1 MGLGG
6 RWLSPQPRRQK
17 YHVDSSLLVPS
28 SWLGMEPWGWQPQC
42 LPDPPTLCCLWWHVL
57 TSVLPQV
64 QDTVHGVTTEE
75 CQAALQNHGWN
86 VQRAIQYLKVQRA
99 AAPAA
104 SRVGTIPDTP
114 ALMSC
119 VPLQVEQLF
128 CLGLK
133 SRVECH
139 RVLEM
144 FDWNLAQASS
154 HLLDP
159 YSSSRQ
165 K

>member
-1 MGLGG
+1 
-6 RWLSPQPRRQK
+6 
-17 YHVDSSLLVPS
+17 
-28 SWLGMEPWGWQPQC
+28 
-42 LPDPPTLCCLWWHVL
+42 
-57 TSVLPQV
+57 
-64 QDTVHGVTTEE
+64 
-75 CQAALQNHGWN
+75 
-86 VQRAIQYLKVQRA
+86 
-99 AAPAA
+99 
-104 SRVGTIPDTP
+104 
-114 ALMSC
+114 MSC

>member
-1 MGLGG
+1 MVPCFSHRLLAAQ
-6 RWLSPQPRRQK
+6 RWQQTVTTSSPPGAGHGARCDHRGVPGSPAEAWLEHPTGYPVPEGTAHPCSLVLAPARVVAPLSP
-17 YHVDSSLLVPS
+17 
-28 SWLGMEPWGWQPQC
+28 
-42 LPDPPTLCCLWWHVL
+42 LW
-57 TSVLPQV
+57 SYP
-64 QDTVHGVTTEE
+64 
-75 CQAALQNHGWN
+75 
-86 VQRAIQYLKVQRA
+86 
-99 AAPAA
+99 
-104 SRVGTIPDTP
+104 
-114 ALMSC
+114 

-133 SRVECH
+133 SRGECQ

-159 YSSSRQ
+159 YSATRQ

>member
-1 MGLGG
+1 M
-6 RWLSPQPRRQK
+6 
-17 YHVDSSLLVPS
+17 
-28 SWLGMEPWGWQPQC
+28 
-42 LPDPPTLCCLWWHVL
+42 
-57 TSVLPQV
+57 
-64 QDTVHGVTTEE
+64 VHGVTTEE

-86 VQRAIQYLKVQRA
+86 VQRAIQYLKVRHGTA
-99 AAPAA
+99 AAP
-104 SRVGTIPDTP
+104 TP
-114 ALMSC
+114 APAGVGAPPPPPPSPSSRP

-159 YSSSRQ
+159 CGSSRQ

>member
-1 MGLGG
+1 MVADADH
-6 RWLSPQPRRQK
+6 K
-17 YHVDSSLLVPS
+17 
-28 SWLGMEPWGWQPQC
+28 
-42 LPDPPTLCCLWWHVL
+42 LPH
-57 TSVLPQV
+57 QV

-75 CQAALQNHGWN
+75 CQAALQNHGWS
-86 VQRAIQYLKVQRA
+86 VQRAIQYLKVPHPTVS
-99 AAPAA
+99 PAL
-104 SRVGTIPDTP
+104 TP
-114 ALMSC
+114 ARVVTPLSPPSRC
-119 VPLQVEQLF
+119 PVPLQVEQLF

-133 SRVECH
+133 SRVECQ

-159 YSSSRQ
+159 YSTTRQ

>member
-1 MGLGG
+1 MPPSPYPGSRESGG
-6 RWLSPQPRRQK
+6 TPSPA
-17 YHVDSSLLVPS
+17 SLCS
-28 SWLGMEPWGWQPQC
+28 
-42 LPDPPTLCCLWWHVL
+42 
-57 TSVLPQV
+57 
-64 QDTVHGVTTEE
+64 
-75 CQAALQNHGWN
+75 
-86 VQRAIQYLKVQRA
+86 
-99 AAPAA
+99 
-104 SRVGTIPDTP
+104 
-114 ALMSC
+114 

-159 YSSSRQ
+159 YSTARQ

>member
-1 MGLGG
+1 MVPAPASRCFLETEL
-6 RWLSPQPRRQK
+6 RWGAALVPPCSS
-17 YHVDSSLLVPS
+17 HSLLAA
-28 SWLGMEPWGWQPQC
+28 WGWRQA
-42 LPDPPTLCCLWWHVL
+42 L
-57 TSVLPQV
+57 TTSSPQV

-86 VQRAIQYLKVQRA
+86 VQRAIQYLKVPHTLIPSVP
-99 AAPAA
+99 APA
-104 SRVGTIPDTP
+104 RVVAPLSP
-114 ALMSC
+114 PSPC
-119 VPLQVEQLF
+119 PVPLQVEQLF

-159 YSSSRQ
+159 YSTARQ

>member
-1 MGLGG
+1 
-6 RWLSPQPRRQK
+6 
-17 YHVDSSLLVPS
+17 
-28 SWLGMEPWGWQPQC
+28 
-42 LPDPPTLCCLWWHVL
+42 VL

>member
-1 MGLGG
+1 M
-6 RWLSPQPRRQK
+6 
-17 YHVDSSLLVPS
+17 
-28 SWLGMEPWGWQPQC
+28 
-42 LPDPPTLCCLWWHVL
+42 L
-57 TSVLPQV
+57 TSILPQV

-104 SRVGTIPDTP
+104 RRVGTIPDTP

>member
-1 MGLGG
+1 M
-6 RWLSPQPRRQK
+6 
-17 YHVDSSLLVPS
+17 
-28 SWLGMEPWGWQPQC
+28 
-42 LPDPPTLCCLWWHVL
+42 
-57 TSVLPQV
+57 

-75 CQAALQNHGWN
+75 CQAALQNHGWS
-86 VQRAIQYLKVQRA
+86 VQRAIQYLKV
-99 AAPAA
+99 PH
-104 SRVGTIPDTP
+104 TP
-114 ALMSC
+114 FPCPGSGEGGGSPVTPSLC
-119 VPLQVEQLF
+119 PVPLQVEQLF

-159 YSSSRQ
+159 YSTARQ